1 MNEIY
6 FKIALRNIKRYSV
19 HSILNISGMAI
30 GLACAILILLWVK
43 DELSYDRHFEH
54 ADDLYRVI
62 EKQNSPEG
70 EVTLFA
76 PTLSAIAPAL
86 KNEYPEIIRS
96 SRYINTPLTLKKRD
110 EFIEETVVVVDKDF
124 LKMFNVKFVRGD
136 INTAF
141 NDPHNIVI
149 TEETA
154 HKYFGNEDALGKT
167 LPSRGFLVT
176 VTGVIKSFP
185 HNSHIQFTILVSTEL
200 FMKLGPK
207 LNDWNDPGR
216 AYTYVELKKGTDSK
230 LVDQKIQNFIKT
242 HKKGTDA
249 EILLQ
254 NIKKIHLYSSRK
266 YSYDISGH
274 GDVTYVAILGLIAVF
289 ILLIACINFMNLSTA
304 QSVQRAREIG
314 VRKVAGANK
323 QKIIVQFL
331 GESLM
336 IVSMATVIAMLLVEL
351 LLPGYN
357 TLIGKQLDVDYHRVG
372 LYIGL
377 ISIVLFCG
385 LLAGSYP
392 AFYLSSLNP
401 SDIIKGVI
409 NKDPGNAKFR
419 RVLVIFQFTLSIVLI
434 VCTLIIGNQLK
445 YMQNRKLGYNKD
457 NIGYFMFPIRPG
469 DPKLEALKKE
479 LSNNPDILSVT
490 KGYSPVNLEFT
501 SGGFNWA
508 GKAAGDDV
516 LFHRLD
522 TDEDYAKTFQLEV
535 KEGRFFSSEF
545 PTDNTAIV
553 INEKAAE
560 VMGLQNPVGEVLT
573 TPRGAKL
580 TIIGVLKDFHIQS
593 LHYKIEP
600 LIMKKGESNNLI
612 VKMKP
617 DHIPATV
624 ESINKT
630 FKSFNP
636 GLPLDFHFLDDD
648 FDNLY
653 RTEQRMSQI
662 FGYFSLLA
670 IIISCL
676 GLIGLSLFMTELR
689 TKEIGIRKVN
699 GAKSLEIFSLL
710 SKEYI
715 VWVLI
720 SILIASPVAWYA
732 MYRWLENFA
741 YKTELSW
748 WIFAFTGL
756 LALGIAFL
764 TVSWQSLKAATRNPV
779 EALRYE

>member
-1 MNEIY
+1 MIKYY
-6 FKIALRNIKRYSV
+6 FKTAIRNIRRYST

-30 GLACAILILLWVK
+30 GMACAILILLWVQ
-43 DELSYDRHFEH
+43 DEWNYDRHFEH

-62 EKQNSPEG
+62 EKQKSPNG
-70 EVTLFA
+70 EVSMFA
-76 PTLSAIAPAL
+76 PTLSAVAPGL
-86 KNEYPEIIRS
+86 KNEFPEIIRS
-96 SRYINTPLTLKKRD
+96 SRVIHTPLALKKRD

-124 LKMFNVKFVRGD
+124 LKMFNLKFIRGD
-136 INTAF
+136 INTALD
-141 NDPHNIVI
+141 DPHNIVI

-167 LPSRGFLVT
+167 LPSRGYMVT
-176 VTGVIKSFP
+176 VTGVVKPFP
-185 HNSHIQFTILVSTEL
+185 HNSHLQFNFLVPIEWLTGS
-200 FMKLGPK
+200 GGNI
-207 LNDWNDPGR
+207 NDWRDPGR
-216 AYTYVELKKGTDSK
+216 SYSYVELKKGTDSK
-230 LVDQKIQNFIKT
+230 LVDKKIQNFIIK

-249 EILLQ
+249 EIFLQ

-274 GDVTYVAILGLIAVF
+274 GDITYVTILGLIAVF

-331 GESLM
+331 GESLLIVFVALGFAM
-336 IVSMATVIAMLLVEL
+336 ILVEL

-357 TLIGKQLDVDYHRVG
+357 GLTGKQLAVSCQSVG
-372 LYIGL
+372 LYISL
-377 ISIVLFCG
+377 IGTVLFCG

-392 AFYLSSLNP
+392 ALYLSSLKP
-401 SDIIKGVI
+401 IDIMNGVI
-409 NKDPGNAKFR
+409 NKNPGNAQFR
-419 RVLVIFQFTLSIVLI
+419 RALVVFQFSLSVL
-434 VCTLIIGNQLK
+434 LIICTIIVSAQLN
-445 YMQNRKLGYNKD
+445 YMQNKKLGYNKD

-479 LSNNPDILSVT
+479 LNNNPDILSVT
-490 KGYSPVNLEFT
+490 KGNSPLNLEFT
-501 SGGFNWA
+501 SGGFSWA
-508 GKAAGDDV
+508 GKKAGDDV

-522 TDEDYAKTFQLEV
+522 TDEDYAKTFQLEL

-545 PTDNTAIV
+545 PTDNTAAV

-560 VMGLQNPVGEVLT
+560 FMGLKNPVGEVLT
-573 TPRGAKL
+573 TPWGAKL
-580 TIIGVLKDFHIQS
+580 TIIGVLKDFHFQS

-617 DHIPATV
+617 DHILATV

-630 FKSFNP
+630 FKSFSP
-636 GLPLDFHFLDDD
+636 GLPMDFHFLDDD

-653 RTEQRMSQI
+653 RTEQRMSKI
-662 FGYFSLLA
+662 FSYFSLLA
-670 IIISCL
+670 IVISCL

-699 GAKSLEIFSLL
+699 GAKPIEIFSLV

-720 SILIASPVAWYA
+720 SVIIASPVAWYA
-732 MYRWLENFA
+732 MHRWLENFA

-748 WIFAFTGL
+748 WIFALAGL
-756 LALGIAFL
+756 LALGIALL
-764 TVSWQSLKAATRNPV
+764 TVSWQSWKAATRNPV